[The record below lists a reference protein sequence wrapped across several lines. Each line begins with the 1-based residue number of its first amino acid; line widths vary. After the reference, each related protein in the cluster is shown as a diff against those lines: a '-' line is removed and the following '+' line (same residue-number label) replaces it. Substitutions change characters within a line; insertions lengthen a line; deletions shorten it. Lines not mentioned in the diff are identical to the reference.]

1 MDLIVSTPQGEAEIS
16 VNAVHES
23 VTIGDLLNRVLS
35 SVPPSRVYVDGR
47 PMPTGTLMSAAGLVT
62 GSVIET
68 AGPVD
73 RPSETEVTLVQA
85 AGEGGG
91 NRRPLEPGRYAL
103 GTARRANV
111 APLTFNQVLVPR
123 CEVVVEHSGRVTVVA
138 NQGDLDGHVA
148 VHPVQW
154 EQQRLRIGHRVFR
167 LDGAI
172 HDRAAA
178 LQPTPLG
185 QLNFVRAPRD
195 EAVADP
201 EPTGRARN
209 GSGRRG
215 RRNHRVEA
223 VETLPI
229 ASTDPLKT
237 AYEADLDTIRRTHL
251 DLAEVIR
258 RATHL
263 SEHLWERRPADE
275 DAFIFSVGLADQRWS
290 PEDVGNVDRRDLAL
304 LPSAPVLVDL
314 VNQRG
319 IGFAST
325 PPQARAAARALV
337 MQACIAHS
345 PADLDV
351 VVLATPAGAARWE
364 WIKWLPHARGS
375 HGVQLLSD
383 DEAITDWVNSQR
395 TLTTVVASIQALG
408 RPITPSRLTLAV
420 IDDPG
425 LWRGRAAMLRGL
437 FAEAQLPVRFVA
449 ITDRADDVP
458 AVCTTVVR
466 IEANGAAEVDYPISG
481 PTVTDVVPF
490 VLEHD
495 VAVAAARRIA
505 PIEDHTAQLAAKAVL
520 PPTVS
525 LASLID
531 PDGLDADRMV
541 DRWVAGHR
549 SRRLRVAI
557 GAGQSGPIELDL
569 AEDGPHVLI
578 VGAPRSGKSDLMR
591 TIVAALIAGN
601 DPSVVSIVGVE
612 PSDGSTFG
620 AFVGLDHVVGS
631 VANFDEHGGVRLL
644 RALQSEINRR
654 SRVLSENHAVSLA
667 DYYSKEPPA
676 SDRELSQWRRTDR
689 SVTEGDAASQRLD
702 EDAPSTPRLFIADDG
717 PPSIPRLVIAV
728 DDADDVMMRHAAF
741 LPQLIDLADRSR
753 HLGIH
758 LIVAVEGLTRSIE
771 HTLKSFANIR
781 IGLRMNDPTE
791 AMALMGNREPVQV
804 SIHSIGRGAIRIGDA
819 AAHPVQF
826 ASAAAA
832 TGDLMEISPF
842 ILARDLNAAERKI
855 SARPSTATTEAPREG
870 GLRHL
875 IAVVGD
881 ASRRVVGGRRQILC
895 PDLPNDLPYDQIS
908 SPRASTS
915 DADGAAFALSDLPDD
930 HTQNARRWNPAHDG
944 NLLIIGGS
952 PAERTSAIATLCV
965 AATDRTS
972 PDRLHSYVIDCAP
985 GQLDGLAPLESLPAC
1000 GAVASVDDPDR
1011 ILRVLIRVSDEL
1023 ENRAARDHATPEA
1036 HIVLVANDIGSLL
1049 RALELGGEF
1058 EQGRDMLD
1066 RIISNGPLH
1075 GITTLMSSASE
1086 NAAPSRMLGQFQQRL
1101 ILHLDDRA
1109 AYRTFGIDPG
1119 RIPVQA
1125 PGRAVTLPDVVEIQI
1140 ASISDLAAAV
1150 DQRLDRPVGAHAPV
1164 DVARTPHSV
1173 ALSQLVAEAE
1183 YHHGR
1188 WHLPVGVDTRS
1199 LQPALM
1205 QLQAPGAGLVLGD
1218 AGTGKSTVLV
1228 NLARCA
1234 LGIGAGVDIH
1244 AIAATWSPLLLLPRL
1259 TSATTLA
1266 GIDKWAAEFFAT
1278 SERDRL
1284 VLIDDADRLEGEV
1297 FERLAAM
1304 HDPRL
1309 VVIVAGRT
1317 RDLEVPTHWTAPLRR
1332 SRTAVILRPLA
1343 GDGAMFGLHLRVTSS
1358 HPGVG
1363 RGLLIDDDRTTPVLL
1378 AGPTDGSDTTVE
1390 PAS

>member
-23 VTIGDLLNRVLS
+23 VTVGDLLSRVLS
-35 SVPPSRVYVDGR
+35 SVPPSLVYVDGR
-47 PMPTGTLMSAAGLVT
+47 PTPTGTLMSAAGLVT

-68 AGPVD
+68 SGPIE
-73 RPSETEVTLVQA
+73 RLGNTEITLVQA

-111 APLTFNQVLVPR
+111 APLTFNRVLVPR

-148 VHPVQW
+148 AHPAQW

-172 HDRAAA
+172 HDRAAS
-178 LQPTPLG
+178 LQPTTLG
-185 QLNFVRAPRD
+185 QLNFVRTPRD
-195 EAVADP
+195 ESVADP

-209 GSGRRG
+209 GARRRS
-215 RRNHRVEA
+215 RRNHRLET
-223 VETLPI
+223 VET
-229 ASTDPLKT
+229 AVVSSSDPVRS

-251 DLAEVIR
+251 DIAEVVR
-258 RATHL
+258 RATQL

-275 DAFIFSVGLADQRWS
+275 DSFIFSVGLADQRWS
-290 PEDVGNVDRRDLAL
+290 PDDADNADRRDLAL

-319 IGFAST
+319 IGFAGT

-337 MQACIAHS
+337 MQACVTHS

-383 DEAITDWVNSQR
+383 DESITDWVNSQR
-395 TLTTVVASIQALG
+395 TLTAVVASIQALG

-495 VAVAAARRIA
+495 VAVAAARKLS
-505 PIEDHTAQLAAKAVL
+505 PIEDHTAQLATKAVL

-531 PDGLDADRMV
+531 PDGLDADRMG
-541 DRWVAGHR
+541 DRWVATHR
-549 SRRLRVAI
+549 NRRPRIAVGI
-557 GAGQSGPIELDL
+557 GQSGPVELDL

-578 VGAPRSGKSDLMR
+578 VGAARSGKSDVMR
-591 TIVAALIAGN
+591 TIVAALMAGN
-601 DPSVVSIVGVE
+601 DPSAVNIMCVE
-612 PSDGSTFG
+612 PSDGASFG
-620 AFVGLDHVVGS
+620 AFADLDHVVGS
-631 VANFDEHGGVRLL
+631 VDNFDEHGGVRLL
-644 RALQSEINRR
+644 RALQSEVNRR
-654 SRVLSENHAVSLA
+654 ARVLSEHHAVSLA

-676 SDRELSQWRRTDR
+676 RERVLSQWRDADR
-689 SVTEGDAASQRLD
+689 PSDDEPGDHHLD
-702 EDAPSTPRLFIADDG
+702 AETPSTPRLVISDSG

-758 LIVAVEGLTRSIE
+758 LIVAAEQLSRSIE

-781 IGLRMNDPTE
+781 IALRMNDPAE
-791 AMALMGNREPVQV
+791 AMALMGTRDPVQI
-804 SIHSIGRGAIRIGDA
+804 SLHSPGRGAIRIGDA

-832 TGDLMEISPF
+832 TGDLMEITPF
-842 ILARDLNAAERKI
+842 ILARDLNSAERKI
-855 SARPSTATTEAPREG
+855 SVRPTGTTTEAPREG

-875 IAVVGD
+875 IAVVGEV
-881 ASRRVVGGRRQILC
+881 SCRVVWERRRILC
-895 PDLPNDLPYDQIS
+895 PDLPTDLPYEQIS
-908 SPRASTS
+908 SPRASSS
-915 DADGAAFALSDLPDD
+915 DAAGAAFALSDLPDD

-944 NLLIIGGS
+944 NLLVIGGS
-952 PAERTSAIATLCV
+952 PAERSSALATLCV
-965 AATDRTS
+965 AATDRTP
-972 PDRLHSYVIDCAP
+972 PDRLHCYVIDCAP
-985 GQLDGLAPLESLPAC
+985 GQFDQLVALESLPAC
-1000 GAVASVDDPDR
+1000 GAVASADDPDR
-1011 ILRVLIRVSDEL
+1011 ILRVLVRVADEL
-1023 ENRAARDHATPEA
+1023 QDRAARDHATPDA
-1036 HIVLVANDIGSLL
+1036 HIVLVVNDVGSLL
-1049 RALELGGEF
+1049 RTLELGGEF
-1058 EQGRDMLD
+1058 EQGRDVLD
-1066 RIISNGPLH
+1066 RIVSNGPLH

-1086 NAAPSRMLGQFQQRL
+1086 NAAPARMLGQFQQRI
-1101 ILHLDDRA
+1101 ILHLDDRS
-1109 AYRTFGIDPG
+1109 AYRALAIDPG
-1119 RIPVQA
+1119 RIPLQA
-1125 PGRAVTLPDVVEIQI
+1125 LGRAITLPDMVEIQI
-1140 ASISDLAAAV
+1140 GSIDDLTASV
-1150 DQRLDRPVGAHAPV
+1150 DQRLDRPVATHGPV
-1164 DVARTPHSV
+1164 EVARTPDSV
-1173 ALSQLVAEAE
+1173 ALSQVAAATE
-1183 YHHGR
+1183 HHDGHWR
-1188 WHLPVGVDTRS
+1188 LPVGLDTRS
-1199 LQPALM
+1199 LQPALL
-1205 QLQAPGAGLVLGD
+1205 QLQSPSAALVLGD
-1218 AGTGKSTVLV
+1218 AGTGKSTVLT

-1234 LGIGAGVDIH
+1234 LGIGSGVDIH
-1244 AIAATWSPLLLLPRL
+1244 AIASTWSPLLLLPGL
-1259 TSATTLA
+1259 TSATTLG

-1278 SERDRL
+1278 ADRDRL
-1284 VLIDDADRLEGEV
+1284 VLIDDADRLASEV

-1304 HDPRL
+1304 HDPRV

-1332 SRTAVILRPLA
+1332 SRAAVILRPLA

-1358 HPGVG
+1358 HPPVG

-1378 AGPTDGSDTTVE
+1378 AGPSDGTDTTAAG
-1390 PAS
+1390 AS